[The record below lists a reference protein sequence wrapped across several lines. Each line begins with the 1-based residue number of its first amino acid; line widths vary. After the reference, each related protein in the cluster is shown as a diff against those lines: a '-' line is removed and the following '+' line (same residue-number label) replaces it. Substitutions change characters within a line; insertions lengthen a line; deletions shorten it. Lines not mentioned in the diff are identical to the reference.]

1 MRNRTVEDVVEYTKQ
16 KGLSGILLAVDFDDM
31 TCFLSDKGSYISLLC
46 ILEDFGECS
55 GLKVNHECSVV
66 VVTFMSR
73 DLWNHVL
80 CGVRHLVNRFVVL
93 LEYCVFLLLRS

>member
-1 MRNRTVEDVVEYTKQ
+1 MSIYLFVVSRHWT
-16 KGLSGILLAVDFDDM
+16 LIIWTLAVCMIGSFV
-31 TCFLSDKGSYISLLC
+31 LSEG
-46 ILEDFGECS
+46 G
-55 GLKVNHECSVV
+55 CSVV
-66 VVTFMSR
+66 VVMFMSR